1 MNLFLLIS
9 LILVVQGSAL
19 DYARSMEAAIRD
31 YSTIH
36 KSKSV
41 LTENVGKVA
50 IGGKEE
56 IKNLPEKE
64 IAEEITI
71 SVIDNNSNIRNMSLS
86 EMKATLNSMHKEIM
100 REALLRAT
108 HD

>member
-64 IAEEITI
+64 IVEDITI
-71 SVIDNNSNIRNMSLS
+71 SVIDNNSNVKSMSLS
-86 EMKATLNSMHKEIM
+86 EIKEALNSIHPVIM